1 VIASVWGGIGSI
13 AAIVAASFWAILA
26 LFLAFMVFRLS
37 VTLQATTMIIDDVRK
52 ETVPLLSEVTATV
65 SSVNKEL
72 QRVDSMVESAGNIVK
87 SVERVSAVVEQAV
100 SSPLVKVIAFSAGA
114 QRAVARM
121 RKRKDKGN

>member
-13 AAIVAASFWAILA
+13 AAIIAASFWAVLA

-52 ETVPLLSEVTATV
+52 ETVPLLSEVTTTV

-72 QRVDSMVESAGNIVK
+72 QRVDGMVESAGNIVK
-87 SVERVSAVVEQAV
+87 SVERVSSVVEQAV

-114 QRAVARM
+114 QRAVARL
-121 RKRKDKGN
+121 RKKDRGK